1 MQLRISHI
9 TSFIYEKPVYQSQN
23 EIRMHPLDGSHQR
36 LVEFELIVTPAPSI
50 LEYDDYFGNHVHAI
64 SIHAPHQSLT
74 VEARSVIQRDA
85 ELIVEAEPLPFSE
98 FLLHDTE
105 RVSREYDFLGASH
118 HVPFSKTLRRFFWM
132 VRPNPD
138 ESVTGWTHRAVK
150 FIRDQFI
157 YEPGLTRVNS
167 TADEILSIGGGVCQD
182 FAHLTLGVLRLAG
195 VPARYVSGYITP
207 PTKAAPVEEMSAQAS
222 HAWVEAELPGLGWV
236 GFDPTHGCQADQRH
250 IRVAIG
256 RDYADVPPLRGVYRS
271 LGSTQQMS
279 VDLRI
284 EPLGAS
290 ESQQSPS
297 QQQKQSPGGQQQ

>member
-1 MQLRISHI
+1 MQLRISHT
-9 TSFIYEKPVYQSQN
+9 TSFTYEKPVYQSQN
-23 EIRMHPLDGSHQR
+23 EIRMRPLNGPFQR
-36 LVEFELIVTPAPSI
+36 LIEFELLVNPEPST
-50 LEYDDYFGNHVHAI
+50 LEYDDYFGNHVHAV
-64 SIHAPHQSLT
+64 SIYVPHQSLT
-74 VEARSVIQRDA
+74 VEARSVVERGNEPMA
-85 ELIVEAEPLPFSE
+85 EAEPVSFNE

-105 RVSREYDFLGASH
+105 RMSREYDFLAASH

-138 ESVTGWTHRAVK
+138 ESVASWTHRAVK

-157 YEPGLTRVNS
+157 YEPGLTKVHS

-195 VPARYVSGYITP
+195 VPARYVSGYIAP
-207 PTKAAPVEEMSAQAS
+207 PAKASRVEEMSAQAS

-236 GFDPTHGCQADQRH
+236 GYDPTHGCRADERH

-256 RDYADVPPLRGVYRS
+256 RDYSDVPPLRGVYRS

-279 VDLRI
+279 IDLRI
-284 EPLGAS
+284 EPLAAS
-290 ESQQSPS
+290 ESQQSEG
-297 QQQKQSPGGQQQ
+297 QQQKQSSGGQQQ

>member
-1 MQLRISHI
+1 MLLRISHT
-9 TSFIYEKPVYQSQN
+9 TSFVYEKPVYQSQN
-23 EIRMHPLDGSHQR
+23 EIRMHPLDGPHQR
-36 LVEFELIVTPAPSI
+36 LAEFELFVNPAPSM

-64 SIHAPHQSLT
+64 SIYASHQSLT
-74 VEARSVIQRDA
+74 VEARS
-85 ELIVEAEPLPFSE
+85 IVERETESMLEAEPLPFSE
-98 FLLHDTE
+98 YLLHDTE

-138 ESVTGWTHRAVK
+138 ESVAGWAHRAVK

-195 VPARYVSGYITP
+195 VPARYVSGYIIP
-207 PTKAAPVEEMSAQAS
+207 PAKAAPVEEMSAQAS

-236 GFDPTHGCQADQRH
+236 GFDPTHGCRADERH

-271 LGSTQQMS
+271 LGNTQQMS

-284 EPLGAS
+284 EPVVAS
-290 ESQQSPS
+290 QSQQSPG